1 MLWQKHEFISTIEGK
16 EKCPEILTPTI
27 SNHNTHITH
36 TEPLDMGVDS
46 DTLAGWLANY
56 DRDNITI
63 GVVASHSSLQIL
75 HGARIEGFRT
85 LGIAVGENRRRFYK
99 AFPGAEPDEWLML
112 ENYREMLDHAE
123 WFRERNVVIIPH
135 GSLVEYLGSTNYR
148 ELQVPTFG
156 NRGILHWESSR
167 ERQRRWLEA
176 GGCTMPKVLEDPH
189 DIEGPVIVK
198 YAGAKGGRGYFIARN
213 YRDFRRNVDIEEEFT
228 IQEYVLGCRYY
239 LHFFFD
245 PTATD
250 GFQVRGKGSHAGK
263 NMGRLELLSM
273 DRRDESNVDEFYK
286 LGSLRDLREMGVEP
300 SFVVTG
306 NQPVVIR
313 ESLLPR
319 AFEMAEGTVAESF
332 ELEEG
337 SRGMIGP
344 FCLETIVTD
353 ALEFKVF
360 EISARIVAGSNPFV
374 GGSSYSDIN
383 EERMSTGRRIARSI
397 RKACLSNRLE
407 DILS

>member
-1 MLWQKHEFISTIEGK
+1 MEIRHLNSSPNRG
-16 EKCPEILTPTI
+16 EILPHYCFPKDN
-27 SNHNTHITH
+27 SHRVH
-36 TEPLDMGVDS
+36 TKPLDMGVDHS
-46 DTLAGWLANY
+46 TLLSWLADY
-56 DRDNITI
+56 DKDNITI

-75 HGARIEGFRT
+75 HGARVEGFRT

-112 ENYREMLDHAE
+112 ENYREMFDYAE
-123 WFRERNVVIIPH
+123 WFREKNVIIVPH
-135 GSLVEYLGSTNYR
+135 GSLVEYLGSENFR
-148 ELQVPTFG
+148 NLEVPTFG
-156 NRGILHWESSR
+156 NRGILRWESSR
-167 ERQRRWLEA
+167 AKQRDWLKA

-189 DIEGPVIVK
+189 DIDGPVIVK
-198 YAGAKGGRGYFIARN
+198 YAGAKGGRGYFIARD

-245 PTATD
+245 PLATD
-250 GFQVRGKGSHAGK
+250 GYQVQGRGKSAGK
-263 NMGRLELLSM
+263 NLGRLELLSM
-273 DRRDESNVDEFYK
+273 DRRDEANVDEFYK
-286 LGSLRDLREMGVEP
+286 LGSLRDLRESGMEP

-319 AFEMAEGTVAESF
+319 AFEMAEGTVAASF
-332 ELEEG
+332 ELEDE

-353 ALEFKVF
+353 SLEFKVF

-374 GGSSYSDIN
+374 GGSPYSDIN
-383 EERMSTGRRIARSI
+383 ETRMSTGRRIARSV
-397 RKACLSNRLE
+397 RNALKDYRLD

>member
-1 MLWQKHEFISTIEGK
+1 MYG
-16 EKCPEILTPTI
+16 
-27 SNHNTHITH
+27 HNPHRAN
-36 TEPLDMGVDS
+36 TEPLDMVVDAETLKNWLS
-46 DTLAGWLANY
+46 DY
-56 DRDNITI
+56 DKDNIVI

-75 HGARIEGFRT
+75 HGARMEGFKT
-85 LGIAVGENRRRFYK
+85 LGIAVGENRRRFYQ

-112 ENYREMLDHAE
+112 EHYREMLDHAE

-135 GSLVEYLGSTNYR
+135 GSLVEYLGSSNFR
-148 ELQVPTFG
+148 ALQVPTFG

-167 ERQRRWLEA
+167 ARQREWLES
-176 GGCTMPKVLEDPH
+176 GGCTMPRVLEDPH
-189 DIEGPVIVK
+189 DIDGPVIVK
-198 YAGAKGGRGYFIARN
+198 YAGAKGGRGYFIARD

-250 GFQVRGKGSHAGK
+250 GYQVQGRGKNAGK
-263 NMGRLELLSM
+263 NLGRLELMSM

-286 LGSLRDLREMGVEP
+286 LGSLRDLREMALEP

-319 AFEMAEGTVAESF
+319 AFEMAEGTVAASF
-332 ELEEG
+332 ELEED
-337 SRGMIGP
+337 SRGMLGP

-353 ALEFKVF
+353 QLEFKVF

-374 GGSSYSDIN
+374 GGSPYSDIN
-383 EERMSTGRRIARSI
+383 ETRMSTGRRIARSI
-397 RKACLSNRLE
+397 RKAADSNRLH

>member
-1 MLWQKHEFISTIEGK
+1 MEIRHLNSSPNRGQILPHH
-16 EKCPEILTPTI
+16 CVPEDN
-27 SNHNTHITH
+27 SHRVH
-36 TEPLDMGVDS
+36 TKPLDMGVDHS
-46 DTLAGWLANY
+46 TLLSWLADY
-56 DRDNITI
+56 DKDNITI

-112 ENYREMLDHAE
+112 ENYREMFDYAE
-123 WFRERNVVIIPH
+123 WFREKNVIIVPH
-135 GSLVEYLGSTNYR
+135 GSLVEYLGSENFR
-148 ELQVPTFG
+148 NLEVPTFG
-156 NRGILHWESSR
+156 NRGILRWESSR
-167 ERQRRWLEA
+167 AKQRDWLKA
-176 GGCTMPKVLEDPH
+176 GGCTMPRVLEDPH
-189 DIEGPVIVK
+189 DIDGPVIVK
-198 YAGAKGGRGYFIARN
+198 YAGAKGGRGYFIARD

-245 PTATD
+245 PLATD
-250 GFQVRGKGSHAGK
+250 GYQVQGRGKSAGK
-263 NMGRLELLSM
+263 NLGRLELLSM
-273 DRRDESNVDEFYK
+273 DRRDEANVDEFYK
-286 LGSLRDLREMGVEP
+286 LGSLRDLRESGMEP

-319 AFEMAEGTVAESF
+319 AFEMAEGTVAASF
-332 ELEEG
+332 ELEDE

-353 ALEFKVF
+353 SLEFKVF

-374 GGSSYSDIN
+374 GGSPYSDIN
-383 EERMSTGRRIARSI
+383 ETRMSTGRRIARSV
-397 RKACLSNRLE
+397 RNALKDDRLD

>member
-75 HGARIEGFRT
+75 HGARVEGFRT

-397 RKACLSNRLE
+397 RKACQSNRLE

>member
-1 MLWQKHEFISTIEGK
+1 MEIRHLNSSPNRGQILPHH
-16 EKCPEILTPTI
+16 CVPEDN
-27 SNHNTHITH
+27 SHRVH
-36 TEPLDMGVDS
+36 TKPLDMGVDHS
-46 DTLAGWLANY
+46 TLLSWLADY
-56 DRDNITI
+56 DKDNITI

-75 HGARIEGFRT
+75 HVARIEGFRT

-112 ENYREMLDHAE
+112 ENYREMFDYAE
-123 WFRERNVVIIPH
+123 WFREKNVIIVPH
-135 GSLVEYLGSTNYR
+135 GSLVEYLGSENFR
-148 ELQVPTFG
+148 NLEVPTFG
-156 NRGILHWESSR
+156 NRGILRWESSR
-167 ERQRRWLEA
+167 AKHRDWWLKA

-189 DIEGPVIVK
+189 DIDGPVIVK
-198 YAGAKGGRGYFIARN
+198 YAGAKGGRGYFIARD

-245 PTATD
+245 PLATD
-250 GFQVRGKGSHAGK
+250 GYQVQGRGKSACK
-263 NMGRLELLSM
+263 NLGRLELLSM
-273 DRRDESNVDEFYK
+273 DRRDEANVDEFYK
-286 LGSLRDLREMGVEP
+286 LGSLRDLRESGMEP
-300 SFVVTG
+300 SFDVTG

-319 AFEMAEGTVAESF
+319 AFEMAEGTVAASF
-332 ELEEG
+332 ELEDE

-353 ALEFKVF
+353 SLEFKVF

-374 GGSSYSDIN
+374 GGSPYSDIN
-383 EERMSTGRRIARSI
+383 ETRMSTGRRIARSV
-397 RKACLSNRLE
+397 RNALKDDRLD

>member
-1 MLWQKHEFISTIEGK
+1 
-16 EKCPEILTPTI
+16 
-27 SNHNTHITH
+27 
-36 TEPLDMGVDS
+36 MGVDHS
-46 DTLAGWLANY
+46 TLLSWLADY
-56 DRDNITI
+56 DKDNITI

-75 HGARIEGFRT
+75 HGARMEGFRT

-112 ENYREMLDHAE
+112 EDYREMLDYAE
-123 WFRERNVVIIPH
+123 WFRSKNVIIVPH
-135 GSLVEYLGSTNYR
+135 GSLVEYLGSENFR
-148 ELQVPTFG
+148 NLEVPTFG
-156 NRGILHWESSR
+156 NRGILRWESSR
-167 ERQRRWLEA
+167 AKQRDWLMA

-189 DIEGPVIVK
+189 DIDGPVIVK
-198 YAGAKGGRGYFIARN
+198 YAGAKGGRGYFIARD

-245 PTATD
+245 PLATD
-250 GFQVRGKGSHAGK
+250 GYQVQGRGKYAGK
-263 NMGRLELLSM
+263 NLGRLELLSM
-273 DRRDESNVDEFYK
+273 DRRDEANVDEFYK
-286 LGSLRDLREMGVEP
+286 LGSLRDLREAGMEP

-319 AFEMAEGTVAESF
+319 AFEMAEGTVAASF
-332 ELEEG
+332 ELEDE

-353 ALEFKVF
+353 SLEFKVF

-374 GGSSYSDIN
+374 GGSPYSDIN
-383 EERMSTGRRIARSI
+383 ETRMSTGRRIARSV
-397 RKACLSNRLE
+397 RNALKNDLSLIHISEPTRPY
-407 DILS
+407 

>member
-1 MLWQKHEFISTIEGK
+1 
-16 EKCPEILTPTI
+16 
-27 SNHNTHITH
+27 
-36 TEPLDMGVDS
+36 MGVDS
-46 DTLAGWLANY
+46 DTLAGWLSNY

-75 HGARIEGFRT
+75 HGARVEGFRT

-135 GSLVEYLGSTNYR
+135 GSLVEYLGSSNYR

-263 NMGRLELLSM
+263 NLGRLELLSM

-374 GGSSYSDIN
+374 GGSPYSDIN
-383 EERMSTGRRIARSI
+383 EQRMSTGRRIARSI
-397 RKACLSNRLE
+397 RKACEGNNLE

>member
-1 MLWQKHEFISTIEGK
+1 MEIRHLNSSPNRGQILPHH
-16 EKCPEILTPTI
+16 CVPEDN
-27 SNHNTHITH
+27 SHRVH
-36 TEPLDMGVDS
+36 TKPLDMGVDHS
-46 DTLAGWLANY
+46 TLLSWLADY
-56 DRDNITI
+56 DKDNITI

-112 ENYREMLDHAE
+112 ENYREMFDYAE
-123 WFRERNVVIIPH
+123 WFREKNVIIVPH
-135 GSLVEYLGSTNYR
+135 GSLVEYLGSENFR
-148 ELQVPTFG
+148 NLEVPTFG
-156 NRGILHWESSR
+156 NRGILRWESSR
-167 ERQRRWLEA
+167 AKQRDWLKA

-189 DIEGPVIVK
+189 DIDGPVIVK
-198 YAGAKGGRGYFIARN
+198 YAGAKGGRGYFIARD

-245 PTATD
+245 PLATD
-250 GFQVRGKGSHAGK
+250 GYQVQGRGKSAGK
-263 NMGRLELLSM
+263 NLGRLELLSM
-273 DRRDESNVDEFYK
+273 DRRDEANVDEFYK
-286 LGSLRDLREMGVEP
+286 LGSLRDLRESGMEP

-319 AFEMAEGTVAESF
+319 AFEMAEGTVAASF
-332 ELEEG
+332 ELEDE

-353 ALEFKVF
+353 SLEFKVF

-374 GGSSYSDIN
+374 GGSPYSDIN
-383 EERMSTGRRIARSI
+383 ETRMSTGRRIARSV
-397 RKACLSNRLE
+397 RNALKDDRLD